1 MTNNIINF
9 PKSQR
14 IIEME
19 EREKVAEKFCQEQNK
34 KTEEMANILGQRLL
48 VLGDERIFVMEDE
61 SKNYEVV
68 IGIRKKRK
76 QKTLKQQLLSKE
88 FLPFWFIFLAS
99 IIELVLLLKNFL

>member
-19 EREKVAEKFCQEQNK
+19 ERERVAEKFCQEQNK
-34 KTEEMANILGQRLL
+34 RTEEMANILGQRLL
-48 VLGDERIFVMEDE
+48 VLGDKRIFVIEDE

-68 IGIRKKRK
+68 IGLREKK
-76 QKTLKQQLLSKE
+76 QKTFKQQLFSKE
-88 FLPFWFIFLAS
+88 FLPF
-99 IIELVLLLKNFL
+99 